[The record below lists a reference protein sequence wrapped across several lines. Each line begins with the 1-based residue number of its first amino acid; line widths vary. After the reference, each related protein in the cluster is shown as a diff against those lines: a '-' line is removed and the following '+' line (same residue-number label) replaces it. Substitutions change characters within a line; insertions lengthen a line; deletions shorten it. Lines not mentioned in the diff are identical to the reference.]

1 MPDHQTREQEF
12 LDKTYNPKAVEA
24 RYNAEHYERLGV
36 YHAHSEVVLQ
46 GKKPAFSILMPPP
59 NITGSL
65 TMGHVLNHTIQDV
78 LIRYHRMAGYES
90 LWLPGTDHA
99 GIATQTRVEKELRK
113 EKKTRYDLGREK
125 FLERVWQWR
134 NEYGDLILEQL
145 RRLGV
150 SADWRR
156 NLFTMDERASQAV
169 TCAFIKLYNDGLIYR
184 GKRIINW
191 CPVSQT
197 ALSDEEVVMKT
208 QTDKLYYVRYFF
220 KDEPEKFITIATVRP
235 ETILADVA
243 VAVNPND
250 ERYRSY
256 IGKVV
261 IEPLT
266 KREIPIIADDY
277 VDMTFG
283 TGTLKVT
290 PAHDANDYLIGQ
302 RHQLPFICAI
312 DKTGKIEHGF
322 GIFSGLDRFAARKKA
337 EEVLREQ
344 GNLEKAE
351 DYTHNVG
358 YSERADVVI
367 EPYLSEQWFV
377 KMPPLAQPAL
387 EAVEAGFIKFYP
399 ERWINTYRH
408 WMTNVQD
415 WCISRQLWWGHRIP
429 AWYDEE
435 GRMVVAQTH
444 KEAIERYAMLY
455 GQRVEAL
462 RQDEDVLDT
471 WFSSWLWPLTTLG
484 WDGKNSMESDDFRA
498 FYPTSVLV
506 TGPDIIFFW
515 VARMIMAGLY
525 FRASD
530 EERQKLFLK
539 QGECTKEERYAYY
552 ERHVPFRKVYF
563 TSIIRDGQGR
573 KMSKSLGNSPNP
585 LDVIEKY
592 GADAMRFT
600 TIFLA
605 PIGQDVRMEVTKDQD
620 TPQMEQGRN
629 FATKIWNAARFLLMK
644 RGEIFANLETFKYH
658 YQALSLSA
666 IETETLDLVEQWIF
680 SRLATTLRAYHH
692 AVENLR
698 INDLAKIPYDFIWSD
713 YCDWF
718 VEMLKVKL
726 QATALASE
734 REAMICRAILVFEAA
749 MKMLHPI
756 MPFIT
761 EALWQHLAPRHEG
774 ESITTQAIPQP
785 VSEHIKEQ
793 IEAQFEL
800 IKGVVSEVRSI
811 RSVLGIA
818 PSLIAPAQIKAKTE
832 HDAKMLAEQAMLI
845 ERLARITLKVDTE
858 LTKPKACASAVVDGH
873 ELYILLEGLLDL
885 EKEKA
890 RLAKEIEK
898 TSAYIKQ
905 LEAKLNNPGF
915 LANAPAAVVEAERK
929 KLSDATLML
938 KKLQENANSLT

>member
-1 MPDHQTREQEF
+1 MSETLSEQQ
-12 LDKTYNPKAVEA
+12 LDKTYNPQTVEA
-24 RYNAEHYERLGV
+24 KWSVSRFETLGVTNAES
-36 YHAHSEVVLQ
+36 APVLR
-46 GKKPAFSILMPPP
+46 GEKKAFTILMPPP

-65 TMGHVLNHTIQDV
+65 TMGHVLNHTIQD
-78 LIRYHRMAGYES
+78 LFIRYHRMMGYES

-134 NEYGDLILEQL
+134 NEYGDLILKQL
-145 RRLGV
+145 RKLGV

-156 NLFTMDERASQAV
+156 NLFTMDESASRAV
-169 TCAFIKLYNDGLIYR
+169 THCFIKLYNDGLIYR

-191 CPVSQT
+191 CPASQT
-197 ALSDEEVVMKT
+197 ALSDEEVIMKT
-208 QTDKLYYVRYFF
+208 QTDKLYFVRYFF
-220 KDEPEKFITIATVRP
+220 KDEPERFITIATVRP
-235 ETILADVA
+235 ETMLADVA

-250 ERYRSY
+250 ERYKSF
-256 IGKVV
+256 IGKIV

-266 KREIPIIADDY
+266 KRELPIIADEY
-277 VDMTFG
+277 VEMEFG
-283 TGTLKVT
+283 TGALKIT
-290 PAHDANDYLIGQ
+290 PAHDANDYQIGL
-302 RHQLPFICAI
+302 RHNLPVICAI
-312 DKTGKIEHGF
+312 DKTGKIEQGF
-322 GIFSGLDRFAARKKA
+322 GELSGLDRFAARKKA
-337 EEVLREQ
+337 EEILKAQ
-344 GNLEKAE
+344 GNLEKVE

-377 KMPPLAQPAL
+377 KMKPLAEPAL
-387 EAVEAGFIKFYP
+387 KVVEEGQIKFYP

-408 WMTNVQD
+408 WMTNIQD

-429 AWYDEE
+429 AYYAPDGSFAVAATKEE
-435 GRMVVAQTH
+435 AFAQLNAKNPTI
-444 KEAIERYAMLY
+444 KLNDI
-455 GQRVEAL
+455 V
-462 RQDEDVLDT
+462 QDEDVLDT

-484 WDGKNSMESDDFRA
+484 WDGTNAMDTDDFKA
-498 FYPTSVLV
+498 FYPTTTLV

-525 FRASD
+525 F
-530 EERQKLFLK
+530 K
-539 QGECTKEERYAYY
+539 KEI
-552 ERHVPFRKVYF
+552 PFRNVYF

-592 GADAMRFT
+592 GADALRFT
-600 TIFLA
+600 VIYLS
-605 PIGQDVRMEVTKDQD
+605 PLGQDVRMEVTKDQD

-832 HDAKMLAEQAMLI
+832 HDAKMLAEQAVLI